1 MKKMKKMMKKKKG
14 IVVLFVLALLLAF
27 FMLPSIAS
35 AAVICKWSHTSG
47 VGFVEISEQYKSGS
61 FVVAGIT
68 KGEGLY
74 IESQHTYGDKITN
87 SMSASNWA
95 HLESKEGNFSHGTT
109 GKNYLIGA
117 VACESYAAQYLDKG
131 TNYAMTRNSF
141 SMNTNSHVIGKAHIG
156 FAAGDGGSGGGSG
169 SASIYGTED
178 YIGNFQINND
188 IRFGFGGDW
197 LGSP

>member
-1 MKKMKKMMKKKKG
+1 MKKKG

-61 FVVAGIT
+61 FMVLGRT
-68 KGEGLY
+68 QGEGLY
-74 IESQHTYGDKITN
+74 TESQHTYGDTN
-87 SMSASNWA
+87 TTTMSSSNWA
-95 HLESKEGNFSHGTT
+95 HLESKQGNFSHGTT

-117 VACESYAAQYLDKG
+117 VGCESYSAQYLDKG
-131 TNYAMTRNSF
+131 TNYAMTNNSF
-141 SMNTNSHVIGKAHIG
+141 SMNVNTHVIGKAHIG
-156 FAAGDGGSGGGSG
+156 FAAKSGGGAPGGGG
-169 SASIYGTED
+169 SASVYGTED
-178 YIGNFQINND
+178 YTGNFQINNN
-188 IRFGFGGDW
+188 IMFGSGGDW